1 MQVSVEATG
10 SIQRKMTI
18 IVPSENIDQ
27 EVDKRLKEMR
37 SRVRLDGFRPG
48 KVPLSMVKK
57 IHGAGVYQ
65 EVAGSM
71 IQTSFYQAA
80 EQEKLR
86 VAGLPNIDIKTIEY
100 GKNLEYSATFDVYPE
115 LEIASL
121 EGKTVT
127 KQVAEVTDADIDKMI
142 ETLRN
147 QQKEWVDVD
156 RAAQEGDLVTIDFD
170 GTVDGEAFEGGK
182 AEDFQVELGA
192 NRMLPDFEAAL
203 VGMKAGD
210 EKTADVNF
218 PEDYQSEELKGK
230 TAQFALTVKKVQEPK
245 IPEIDEEFIKRFG
258 VEDGTVE
265 SFRKNIAENME
276 RELKNKIAAN
286 IKTQVMDHLADLHEF
301 DIPAALVTDEIKHMR
316 QEMTQNTGNDMSA
329 LPDELFKDEAER
341 RVKLGLIVGEIIRQ
355 NDIQKDPAKV
365 DAKLEELA
373 STYEDPEALIDYY
386 RNNQQ
391 AMQTIEAA
399 VLEDAIVDWALEQVT
414 TEEEAC
420 DFDTVMTP
428 KPQNTEASDD
438 AEQSES
444 DEDKAE

>member
-18 IVPSENIDQ
+18 TVPSENIDQ

-37 SRVRLDGFRPG
+37 SKVRLDGFRPG
-48 KVPLSMVKK
+48 RVPLSVVKK
-57 IHGAGVYQ
+57 MHGVGVYQ
-65 EVAGSM
+65 DVASTM
-71 IQTSFYQAA
+71 IQSSFFDAA
-80 EQEKLR
+80 KQEDLR
-86 VAGLPNIDIKTIEY
+86 VVGFPEIEAKTIEY
-100 GKNLEYSATFDVYPE
+100 GKDLEYSATFDIYPE
-115 LEIASL
+115 IKIASL

-156 RAAQEGDLVTIDFD
+156 RAAQEGDLVTVDFD
-170 GTVDGEAFEGGK
+170 GTIDSKAFEAGK
-182 AEDFQVELGA
+182 AKDFQVELGA

-276 RELKNKIAAN
+276 RELKNKITAN

-301 DIPAALVTDEIKHMR
+301 DIPAALVTDEIKHMH
-316 QEMTQNTGNDMSA
+316 QEMTQNTGNDMSSI
-329 LPDELFKDEAER
+329 PDELLKDQAER

-355 NDIQKDPAKV
+355 NDIKKDPIKV
-365 DAKLEELA
+365 DTKLKELA
-373 STYEDPEALIDYY
+373 STYEDPNALIDYY

-399 VLEDAIVDWALEQVT
+399 VMEDAIIDWALEQVT
-414 TEEEAC
+414 VEEKVSN
-420 DFDTVMTP
+420 FDSVMNRNAQDI
-428 KPQNTEASDD
+428 KSSDNVKQP
-438 AEQSES
+438 E
-444 DEDKAE
+444 

>member
-18 IVPSENIDQ
+18 TVPSENIDQ

-37 SRVRLDGFRPG
+37 SKVRLDGFRPG
-48 KVPLSMVKK
+48 RVPLSVVKK
-57 IHGAGVYQ
+57 MHGVGVYQ
-65 EVAGSM
+65 DVASTM
-71 IQTSFYQAA
+71 IQSSFFDAA
-80 EQEKLR
+80 KQEDLR
-86 VAGLPNIDIKTIEY
+86 VVGFPEIEAKTIEY
-100 GKNLEYSATFDVYPE
+100 GKDLEYSATFDIYPE
-115 LEIASL
+115 IKIASL

-276 RELKNKIAAN
+276 RELKNKITAN

-301 DIPAALVTDEIKHMR
+301 DIPAALVTDEIKHMH
-316 QEMTQNTGNDMSA
+316 QEMTQNTGNDMSSI
-329 LPDELFKDEAER
+329 PDELLKDQAER

-355 NDIQKDPAKV
+355 NDIKKDPIKV
-365 DAKLEELA
+365 DTKLKELA
-373 STYEDPEALIDYY
+373 STYEDPNALIDYY

-399 VLEDAIVDWALEQVT
+399 VMEDAIIDWALEQVT
-414 TEEEAC
+414 VEEKVSN
-420 DFDTVMTP
+420 FDSVMNRNAQDI
-428 KPQNTEASDD
+428 KSSDNVKQP
-438 AEQSES
+438 E
-444 DEDKAE
+444 